1 MTGTVLILGG
11 TGRFG
16 RHAGKSF
23 ERAGWQVRQFD
34 RRHDDLPDMAKG
46 ADVIVNGWNPPYS
59 KWAAQLPELTAQV
72 IVAARGSRATVMQPA
87 NVYVYGFREAMPAIV
102 GPDVPQRATN
112 PLGRLRIDMERRFRE
127 ADIQVILLRGG
138 DFLDDQPSVGW
149 FDRIIAKNWAKG
161 KLAYP
166 GALDRPHAWAYLPD
180 MTAALPRLAE
190 MRREL
195 GQFTDLA
202 FSGYTLTGQELAEAC
217 GAALGRRME
226 ISSMSWLPIQLA
238 RPFWAEAKHLL
249 EMRYLWDQ
257 PHRVDGSALATIL
270 PDLPKTPTEQ
280 ALRRALQVQIDPDQP
295 VVGSGGNR

>member
-1 MTGTVLILGG
+1 MTGTALILGG

-16 RHAGKSF
+16 RHAGKAF
-23 ERAGWQVRQFD
+23 AKAGWQVKQFD
-34 RRHDDLPDMAKG
+34 RKQGDLPDMAQG

-59 KWAAQLPELTAQV
+59 KWAAQLPELTEQV
-72 IVAARGSRATVMQPA
+72 IAAARVSGATVMQPA

-102 GPDVPQRATN
+102 GPDVPQRAKN

-138 DFLDDQPSVGW
+138 DFLDDQASAGW
-149 FDRIIAKNWAKG
+149 FDRIIARNWAKG
-161 KLAYP
+161 KLVYP

-180 MTAALPRLAE
+180 MAAALPRLAE
-190 MRREL
+190 MRGEL
-195 GQFTDLA
+195 RQFTELA
-202 FSGYTLTGQELAEAC
+202 YAGYTLTGQQLAEAC
-217 GAALGRRME
+217 GAALGRRMK

-257 PHRVDGSALATIL
+257 PHRVDGSALNAIL
-270 PDLPKTPTEQ
+270 PDLPRTPLEQ
-280 ALRRALQVQIDPDQP
+280 ALRRALEVQIDPDQP